1 MFKPAGFNIQHLN
14 SNREDFF
21 AFILFFYIK
30 LQEKLIKFQHAQISK
45 SYLKFW
51 HVPELSHSVHRGINP
66 TQKLPPSYF
75 LPRSQQIAQA
85 LIFRQFLIY
94 IFFCDLAPSGKNW
107 WASIISTF
115 FIFNAIRCFKSN
127 KILS

>member
-30 LQEKLIKFQHAQISK
+30 LPKKLIKFQRAHISK

-51 HVPELSHSVHRGINP
+51 HVPELSHSALRGINHAHP
-66 TQKLPPSYF
+66 LCKLSKPPF
-75 LPRSQQIAQA
+75 LGNYQYKVFSVTSPP
-85 LIFRQFLIY
+85 L
-94 IFFCDLAPSGKNW
+94 
-107 WASIISTF
+107 
-115 FIFNAIRCFKSN
+115 
-127 KILS
+127 KIDEPP